1 MTELNADHSVV
12 GIQRVKNVYLV
23 LSGKGGVGKSTIAT
37 ALARSFAVEG
47 KKTGILDIDLCG
59 PSIPKMMGLE
69 SEGVYQGEHGGILP
83 AKYKLNDTTTID
95 VLSVGFMLSSPD
107 APVIWRGP
115 KKGAAIEQFLNDVEW
130 GEKDVLVVD
139 TPPGTSD
146 EHITIMNFFKQRNF
160 ETKAVIVTTPQLVSI
175 NDVEKEINF
184 CIECG
189 IKVVGIV
196 ENMSGYLCPH
206 CSEVTNI
213 FSSNGGKE
221 LAEKYKFPFIGA
233 IPIEPKVCLAG
244 ESGSNPF
251 TDEPSAKALQPIT
264 NFVKETIKTFA

>member
-1 MTELNADHSVV
+1 MTELNCDYNYV
-12 GIQRVKNVYLV
+12 GIDKVKNVLLV
-23 LSGKGGVGKSTIAT
+23 LSGKGGVGKSTVST
-37 ALARSFAVEG
+37 ALARSFAQN
-47 KKTGILDIDLCG
+47 KQKTGILDIDLCG
-59 PSIPKMMGLE
+59 PSIPKMMSLDN
-69 SEGVYQGEHGGILP
+69 EGVFQGEHGGIIP
-83 AKYKLNDTTTID
+83 AKYKLDEQTTID

-115 KKGAAIEQFLNDVEW
+115 KKGAAIEQFLKDVEW

-146 EHITIMNFFKQRNF
+146 EHISIMNFFKQRNF
-160 ETKAVIVTTPQLVSI
+160 ETKAVIVTTPQLVSV

-184 CIECG
+184 CLECG
-189 IKVVGIV
+189 IKIVGII

-206 CSEVTNI
+206 CSEITNI

-221 LAEKYKFPFIGA
+221 LAKKYNVNFLGA

-244 ESGSNPF
+244 KSGQNPF
-251 TDEPSAKALQPIT
+251 NDEPSAKALEPVS
-264 NFVKETIKTFA
+264 NFVKEYIKTF